1 MPDATS
7 RSRPGVT
14 GDLGRGEPLP
24 SRGRMRAEVAI
35 VLGLSLGASAVYS
48 IVSIVNRLT
57 RTEAL
62 ADQQATL
69 NNSLSERPAFDL
81 VYQVLGVVFDLM
93 PVALVV
99 FLLWRSAAPRLGRLG
114 IDATRPWRDGLG
126 GVALAAAIGIPGI
139 GVYLGGRALGISVD
153 VVPTNLDAYWWT
165 VPVLL
170 LSALRA
176 ALTEEVIVVG
186 YLFARLGDLGWG
198 RWKIIVGS
206 ALLRGS
212 YHLYQGF
219 GAFIGN
225 VAMGIVFGWLYTR
238 FGRLVP
244 LIVAHFLLD
253 AAIFIGYPWAAATFP
268 MLFGP
273 SV

>member
-1 MPDATS
+1 MTADAS
-7 RSRPGVT
+7 LAAP
-14 GDLGRGEPLP
+14 
-24 SRGRMRAEVAI
+24 RGRIRAEIAI

-48 IVSIVNRLT
+48 VVSIVNRMT

-62 ADQQATL
+62 ADQTATL
-69 NNSLSERPAFDL
+69 NTSLSERPAFDL
-81 VYQVLGVVFDLM
+81 IYQVLAVVFDLV

-99 FLLWRSAAPRLGRLG
+99 FLLWQAGRPHLGRLG
-114 IDATRPWRDGLG
+114 LDRTRPGRDGLAG
-126 GVALAAAIGIPGI
+126 LGLAAAIGIPGI
-139 GVYLGGRALGISVD
+139 AVYLGGRAIGISVD
-153 VVPTNLDAYWWT
+153 VVPTALDAYWWT

-186 YLFARLGDLGWG
+186 YLYARLGDLGWG
-198 RWKIIVGS
+198 QWKIIIGA

-225 VAMGIVFGWLYTR
+225 AAMGIVFGWLYTR
-238 FGRLVP
+238 YGRLLP
-244 LIVAHFLLD
+244 LVVAHFLLD
-253 AAIFIGYPWAAATFP
+253 AAVFVGYPWAAASFP
-268 MLFGP
+268 SLFG
-273 SV
+273 SAS